1 VAVRAETTGG
11 AAAAREQMSRNIG
24 ILFAVI
30 LPSVAGCWLV
40 LPSFEHLV
48 IPPAFHGS
56 FSHYF
61 TLILPAMLCFALT
74 QYCVGPAFQI
84 VHRTMP
90 LIIGGIV
97 SASANGL
104 ALLLLPTSADA
115 SSFALAQSIGGC
127 ASLATMVAFLVTLE
141 PMWPRPRDIAG
152 ALVGTAAMVLAVAP
166 LRAMCPCVPT
176 LALTA
181 AAGFG
186 VYMLAILAFDVG
198 GLRTLLGDRY
208 RVWSA
213 ARQTGA
219 GTSATAG

>member
-1 VAVRAETTGG
+1 
-11 AAAAREQMSRNIG
+11 
-24 ILFAVI
+24 
-30 LPSVAGCWLV
+30 VAGCWLV

-176 LALTA
+176 VACA
-181 AAGFG
+181 PC
-186 VYMLAILAFDVG
+186 
-198 GLRTLLGDRY
+198 
-208 RVWSA
+208 
-213 ARQTGA
+213 
-219 GTSATAG
+219 SATAIGSGRRHARPGRARRRRRGDVDTSVSLKPSPP